1 MAKMNFDSLF
11 GSEFNK
17 VENSVVENKSER
29 YVDDNLYIPKLED
42 AKKGVYTALIR
53 LLPNAVDYS
62 RSIIKKISYYLKD
75 VNGENGVYVDSPE
88 SVGLPCPIST
98 LRSKLWKGDIASRIA
113 VAKANAGKET
123 KYWSLVYIM
132 KDPQHPELEGKV
144 KVFRFGKKLYDKYV
158 AASSTNMEEGEG
170 IAANHIMYG
179 KNLSLVIKLKDD
191 YVNYDDSTF
200 GARKPVEVNGE
211 PVDSTPRGYELI
223 EKLYENAPDLSKYEY
238 HEWDETT
245 LNKVLANIKTF
256 DAILKNGEGTE
267 DIENVVTQKNEKP
280 KDPID
285 AAFGEASQPF
295 VKKPVVKPAAKP
307 AAKPAVEPKP
317 TQNADLFDEIEDL
330 DL

>member
-1 MAKMNFDSLF
+1 
-11 GSEFNK
+11 
-17 VENSVVENKSER
+17 
-29 YVDDNLYIPKLED
+29 
-42 AKKGVYTALIR
+42 
-53 LLPNAVDYS
+53 
-62 RSIIKKISYYLKD
+62 
-75 VNGENGVYVDSPE
+75 
-88 SVGLPCPIST
+88 
-98 LRSKLWKGDIASRIA
+98 
-113 VAKANAGKET
+113 
-123 KYWSLVYIM
+123 
-132 KDPQHPELEGKV
+132 
-144 KVFRFGKKLYDKYV
+144 
-158 AASSTNMEEGEG
+158 
-170 IAANHIMYG
+170 
-179 KNLSLVIKLKDD
+179 
-191 YVNYDDSTF
+191 VNYDDSTF